1 MNRTIL
7 LAALT
12 AATCLL
18 ASPGRAAQLPGH
30 PCDDTAVLTPPCER
44 PLPPCEPSQ
53 VPCAR

>member
-1 MNRTIL
+1 MNRAIL
-7 LAALT
+7 LATLT

-18 ASPGRAAQLPGH
+18 AAPGRAAQMSSH
-30 PCDDTAVLTPPCER
+30 PCHQAAPLTPPCER